1 MIIARYLTTKILFST
16 LAVSIVLTMVV
27 MSGRLARY
35 ISAAAEG
42 QLAVSL
48 VLPVVFLRMPQL
60 LELILPVSLLL
71 GIMLSIGELYE
82 TNEMT
87 VINATGVS
95 HGRIMSIG
103 MSASAFVALVVALFS
118 FYISPKGNDYV
129 GTLVNA
135 QGLKSELSNLA
146 PDTFYDLKNQGGT
159 VYAGAVDK
167 ERKGMEDVFVFRPE
181 PVVIDG
187 FDREENEQSETDGVS
202 QKKAEVS
209 QNRAEGFNQN
219 RAEGSQQIKSPEQPS
234 RQTIIYASKGFQEY
248 REDGGFYFVLEKG
261 VQFEGMPGQ
270 KDFII
275 TEFDRYSQRLD
286 KPDDTVNAVTTKQ
299 ESSVITDLI
308 GRTDAESVAEL
319 HWRLSL
325 PISVMI
331 LAAIGIPLSRSNP
344 RQGRYYLLIPALILF
359 LIYMVMLNAGKEAIS
374 LGEGGPLTEIWAVHL
389 YLVLI
394 AVLCYFWPNLKMLVP
409 GRQK

>member
-1 MIIARYLTTKILFST
+1 MIIARYLSTRILFTT
-16 LAVSIVLTMVV
+16 LAVSVVLTMVV

-82 TNEMT
+82 SNEMT
-87 VINATGVS
+87 VIHATGVS
-95 HGRIMSIG
+95 HGRIMTIG
-103 MSASAFVALVVALFS
+103 ITASVFVALVVALFS

-129 GTLVNA
+129 GALVNA

-159 VYAGAVDK
+159 VYAGSIDK
-167 ERKGMEDVFVFRPE
+167 ERKGMENVFIFRPE
-181 PVVIDG
+181 PVAI
-187 FDREENEQSETDGVS
+187 
-202 QKKAEVS
+202 
-209 QNRAEGFNQN
+209 EGFERDQTARNGD
-219 RAEGSQQIKSPEQPS
+219 RS

-261 VQFEGMPGQ
+261 VQFEGIPGQ

-286 KPDDTVNAVTTKQ
+286 KPDDSVNAVTTLE
-299 ESSVITDLI
+299 ESSLITDLLK
-308 GRTDAESVAEL
+308 RDDAVSVAEL

-325 PISVMI
+325 PVSVLV

-359 LIYMVMLNAGKEAIS
+359 LVYMVMLNAGKESIAN
-374 LGEGGPLTEIWAVHL
+374 GEGGPLAEIWSIHLCLAVL
-389 YLVLI
+389 
-394 AVLCYFWPNLKMLVP
+394 AALCYFWPQLQARLS
-409 GRQK
+409 RTAE

>member
-1 MIIARYLTTKILFST
+1 MIIARYLLTKILFST
-16 LAVSIVLTMVV
+16 FAVSIVLTMVV

-95 HGRIMSIG
+95 HGRIMTIG
-103 MSASAFVALVVALFS
+103 MSASLFVALVVALFS

-129 GTLVNA
+129 GALVNA
-135 QGLKSELSNLA
+135 QGLKSELGNLA

-159 VYAGAVDK
+159 VYAGSVDK

-181 PVVIDG
+181 PVAI
-187 FDREENEQSETDGVS
+187 
-202 QKKAEVS
+202 
-209 QNRAEGFNQN
+209 EGFEREADQD
-219 RAEGSQQIKSPEQPS
+219 GLS
-234 RQTIIYASKGFQEY
+234 RQTIIYASRGFQEY
-248 REDGGFYFVLEKG
+248 RDDGGFYFVLEEG

-286 KPDDTVNAVTTKQ
+286 KPDDTVNAVTTKE
-299 ESSVITDLI
+299 ESTLITDLI
-308 GRTDAESVAEL
+308 GREDDASIAEL
-319 HWRLSL
+319 HWRISL
-325 PISVMI
+325 PVSVLI

-359 LIYMVMLNAGKEAIS
+359 LIYMVMLNTGKEAVAN
-374 LGEGGPLTEIWAVHL
+374 GEGSPFAEIWSVHL
-389 YLVLI
+389 VLFSI
-394 AVLCYFWPNLKMLVP
+394 ALCCYFWPNLYQFVQGFMARTLSL
-409 GRQK
+409 GMRR

>member
-1 MIIARYLTTKILFST
+1 MIIARYLSTRILFTT
-16 LAVSIVLTMVV
+16 LAVSVVLTMVV

-82 TNEMT
+82 SNEMT
-87 VINATGVS
+87 VIHATGVS
-95 HGRIMSIG
+95 HGRIMTIG
-103 MSASAFVALVVALFS
+103 ITASVFVALVVALFS

-129 GTLVNA
+129 GALVNA

-159 VYAGAVDK
+159 VYAGSVDK
-167 ERKGMEDVFVFRPE
+167 ERKGMENVFIFRPE
-181 PVVIDG
+181 PVAI
-187 FDREENEQSETDGVS
+187 
-202 QKKAEVS
+202 
-209 QNRAEGFNQN
+209 EGFERDQTVRNGD
-219 RAEGSQQIKSPEQPS
+219 RS

-261 VQFEGMPGQ
+261 VQFEGIPGQ

-286 KPDDTVNAVTTKQ
+286 KPDDSVNAVTTLE
-299 ESSVITDLI
+299 ESSLITDLLK
-308 GRTDAESVAEL
+308 RDDAASVAEL

-325 PISVMI
+325 PVSVLV

-359 LIYMVMLNAGKEAIS
+359 LVYMVMLNAGKESIAN
-374 LGEGGPLTEIWAVHL
+374 GEGGPLAEIWSIHL
-389 YLVLI
+389 CLVGL
-394 AVLCYFWPNLKMLVP
+394 AALCYFWPQLQAKLS
-409 GRQK
+409 RAAR

>member
-1 MIIARYLTTKILFST
+1 MIIARYLSTKILFST
-16 LAVSIVLTMVV
+16 LAVSIILTMVI

-95 HGRIMSIG
+95 HGRIMAIG
-103 MSASAFVALVVALFS
+103 MSASVFVALVVALFS

-129 GTLVNA
+129 GALVNA

-159 VYAGAVDK
+159 VYAGSVDK
-167 ERKGMEDVFVFRPE
+167 ERKGMENVFVFRPE
-181 PVVIDG
+181 PVAIEG
-187 FDREENEQSETDGVS
+187 FDREL
-202 QKKAEVS
+202 A
-209 QNRAEGFNQN
+209 NREEGF
-219 RAEGSQQIKSPEQPS
+219 S
-234 RQTIIYASKGFQEY
+234 RQTIIYASRGFQEY

-261 VQFEGMPGQ
+261 VQFEGMPGEN
-270 KDFII
+270 DFIV

-286 KPDDTVNAVTTKQ
+286 KPDDTVNAVTTKE
-299 ESSVITDLI
+299 ESSVITDLMNRNDPGSI
-308 GRTDAESVAEL
+308 AEL

-325 PISVMI
+325 PVSVLI

-359 LIYMVMLNAGKEAIS
+359 LVYMVMLNAGKEAVS
-374 LGEGGPLTEIWAVHL
+374 NGEGSPFSEIWSVHL
-389 YLVLI
+389 FLVLI
-394 AVLCYFWPNLKMLVP
+394 ALGCYFWPVVRQYLQNLMNKNRVR
-409 GRQK
+409 G